1 MRTFISPRTAALAG
15 AALMAITFAASAAN
29 AGVIGCDAD
38 GNRQRNGAIIG
49 GIAGAIIG
57 TNVSHKAGAPIVGGL
72 AGAAAGSAIGCDQ
85 QKMMA
90 RDKERTAF
98 TGNSVATA
106 TIAIRAKPSS
116 RAERIGTLR
125 RGEHAEV
132 IRWEGDW
139 AVIGY
144 KGNYGTR
151 TTGYV
156 TAGYL
161 RQAR

>member
-1 MRTFISPRTAALAG
+1 MRKFISPTTAALSG
-15 AALMAITFAASAAN
+15 AVLMAVAFAASAAN
-29 AGVIGCDAD
+29 AGVINCDAD

-49 GIAGAIIG
+49 GIAGAIMG
-57 TNVSHKAGAPIVGGL
+57 NNVSHKSGAPIIGGL

-85 QKMMA
+85 QKKMA
-90 RDKERTAF
+90 RDKQHTAY

-106 TIAIRAKPSS
+106 TVAIRAKPST
-116 RAERIGTLR
+116 RAERVGTLQ

-139 AVIGY
+139 AVVGY
-144 KGNYGTR
+144 RGSYGTR

-156 TAGYL
+156 SAGYL

>member
-1 MRTFISPRTAALAG
+1 MRKIFAFSAV
-15 AALMAITFAASAAN
+15 ALMGASFAASAAH
-29 AGVIGCDAD
+29 AGVVGCSAD

-57 TNVSHKAGAPIVGGL
+57 NNVSHKAGAPLVGAA

-90 RDKERTAF
+90 RDKARASY
-98 TGNSVATA
+98 TGNSIATA
-106 TIAIRAKPSS
+106 TTTIRARPSTRS
-116 RAERIGTLR
+116 ARVGTLHK
-125 RGEHAEV
+125 GEHAEV

-139 AVIGY
+139 AVVGY

-156 TAGYL
+156 MAGNL

>member
-1 MRTFISPRTAALAG
+1 MRKFTNPKIAALSG
-15 AALMAITFAASAAN
+15 AALMAITFAASSAH
-29 AGVIGCDAD
+29 AGVVNCDAD
-38 GNRQRNGAIIG
+38 GKRQRNGAIIG

-57 TNVSHKAGAPIVGGL
+57 NNVSHANGAPIVGGL
-72 AGAAAGSAIGCDQ
+72 AGAAAGSAIGCEQ

-90 RDKERTAF
+90 RDKERTSY

-106 TIAIRAKPSS
+106 TVAIRAKPST
-116 RAERIGTLR
+116 RAERIGTLQ

-156 TAGYL
+156 SAGYL

>member
-1 MRTFISPRTAALAG
+1 MRKLFVITG
-15 AALMAITFAASAAN
+15 AALMAATFAVNTASA
-29 AGVIGCDAD
+29 GVVGCDAD

-57 TNVSHKAGAPIVGGL
+57 NNVSHRAGAPIIGGL

-85 QKMMA
+85 QKKMA
-90 RDKERTAF
+90 RDKERTAY

-106 TIAIRAKPSS
+106 TTTIRAKPSVHS
-116 RAERIGTLR
+116 ARVGTLR

-144 KGNYGTR
+144 KGGYGTR

-156 TAGYL
+156 AAGSL